1 MLQISFLETSKN
13 QFQTHPPQKQSLHPL
28 FNLTLLSLVLS
39 VFRPF
44 SSRIKNSLA
53 LPPAL
58 YRPIGSKSLLSSSKS
73 RLESLAL
80 CLFTATIRDV
90 SRVRFPSKGL
100 VFTRPRGEGRL
111 SRWWMAASGGDWR
124 DTRGKLSRACCALA
138 ITMKGPAPKSCV
150 HHRGAVSLIPP
161 ANYPSMASIST
172 SRNDGSDNVTKD
184 FLLLLFFFSFSRA
197 SKSWCLMCGEM
208 RQLIQLQWQFIRREV
223 VIRMSWLL
231 G

>member
-100 VFTRPRGEGRL
+100 VFTRPRGEAFTLMNGRQWRRLKGHAWKVISSTLRARDNDERTDLCPKKLCPPQRRCFINSTRESSVDKHL
-111 SRWWMAASGGDWR
+111 SKRCRS
-124 DTRGKLSRACCALA
+124 
-138 ITMKGPAPKSCV
+138 
-150 HHRGAVSLIPP
+150 
-161 ANYPSMASIST
+161 
-172 SRNDGSDNVTKD
+172 GSDNVTKD

-197 SKSWCLMCGEM
+197 SKS
-208 RQLIQLQWQFIRREV
+208 
-223 VIRMSWLL
+223 
-231 G
+231 

>member
-138 ITMKGPAPKSCV
+138 ITMKGPTCAPKSCV
-150 HHRGAVSLIPP
+150 HHRDAVSLIPP
-161 ANYPSMASIST
+161 ANHPSISI
-172 SRNDGSDNVTKD
+172 SRNVVEMEAITWRKIS
-184 FLLLLFFFSFSRA
+184 FFFFFFLVLVEPRRVDV
-197 SKSWCLMCGEM
+197 WCAGK
-208 RQLIQLQWQFIRREV
+208 WD
-223 VIRMSWLL
+223 S
-231 G
+231 